1 MSIIELHPQF
11 LFSQNPIPKPFQ
23 NPTFNLRIKPLTSIA
38 QFSQQPNT
46 LPDRGLIFREKSLYL
61 HKLNINP
68 EKAFRQNPT
77 LRTCPLTT
85 LKSVERCLSSMGI
98 PRTAMGR
105 ILDMLPQL
113 LTRDPHRDLYPILD
127 FLLHEVRIPYPDV
140 QKSILRCPRLLV
152 SSVEERL
159 RPSLCFLREL
169 GFVGPHSL
177 TCQTTLLLVSSVED
191 TLLPKVE
198 FLRGLGFTR
207 LEVSNMIVRSPALL
221 TLSVVNNL
229 APKVEF
235 FLKEMNGDVAE
246 LKRFPQYFS
255 FSLEGRIKPRHA
267 LLVRH
272 GVSLSLQQMLQVS
285 DGGLEDR
292 LFEMRLRGLVG
303 RQSHSPPTVPASLS
317 LSPPEPRL
325 AIINPR
331 PASFLPQRSPP
342 MTVTL

>member
-1 MSIIELHPQF
+1 M
-11 LFSQNPIPKPFQ
+11 
-23 NPTFNLRIKPLTSIA
+23 
-38 QFSQQPNT
+38 
-46 LPDRGLIFREKSLYL
+46 
-61 HKLNINP
+61 
-68 EKAFRQNPT
+68 
-77 LRTCPLTT
+77 
-85 LKSVERCLSSMGI
+85 
-98 PRTAMGR
+98 
-105 ILDMLPQL
+105 
-113 LTRDPHRDLYPILD
+113 
-127 FLLHEVRIPYPDV
+127 
-140 QKSILRCPRLLV
+140 
-152 SSVEERL
+152 EERL

-272 GVSLSLQQMLQVS
+272 GVTLSLQQMLQVS

-303 RQSHSPPTVPASLS
+303 RQ
-317 LSPPEPRL
+317 R
-325 AIINPR
+325 
-331 PASFLPQRSPP
+331 
-342 MTVTL
+342 